1 MAKNKN
7 KEAAKAASTTPPAE
21 PVTQEPAVL
30 IGSNKQPA
38 EFKLKDGTTL
48 SLGDV
53 VAKAHELSGLSV
65 EDWNKLGDE
74 ELESR
79 IEAVVNGLDIE
90 QTPVDS
96 KMPRTVEPEEAVE
109 GEETVTMVFP
119 KDVKIMKDDH
129 TVVIFREGVR
139 EVPVSLSDHWYL
151 KANGATKYQPK

>member
-7 KEAAKAASTTPPAE
+7 KGAAKAASTP
-21 PVTQEPAVL
+21 PVTQEPSIL

-53 VAKAHELSGLSV
+53 VAKAHELSEMSV
-65 EDWNKLGDE
+65 EDWNKLSEE

-90 QTPVDS
+90 QAPVDS
-96 KMPRTVEPEEAVE
+96 KMPQIVESEEVAEE
-109 GEETVTMVFP
+109 GEETVTMIFP
-119 KDVKIMKDDH
+119 KEVKVMTDDH
-129 TVVIFREGVR
+129 TTVVFREGVR